1 MRRNFSNITICYNLY
16 LDSID
21 GVTYFNNIH
30 SFLYSDK
37 SIMQFSPL
45 RSTSRAILFYWND
58 ALQAINGQNSLKFE

>member
-1 MRRNFSNITICYNLY
+1 MRRNFSNITICYNLH

-21 GVTYFNNIH
+21 GVTYFDNIH

-45 RSTSRAILFYWND
+45 RSTSRAILFY
-58 ALQAINGQNSLKFE
+58 